1 MDIALQW
8 IYRTALQKDKSN
20 LDFAVNQFFL
30 PVKFNTGEG
39 LQSDYSYL
47 QHGMQLYAGGY
58 GGSVLTATIKVAYYL
73 VGTTYAEQGDYLDYI
88 SGFVRYGYLPSV
100 RSQYMSF
107 NNVGRS
113 VALPNGMLRSSFS
126 TITTAMADLDR
137 AHAEEFNAATL
148 RLKGSKQP
156 DYGVAPFHRHYWRAD
171 YTVHQRPG
179 YNIDVRTAST
189 RTLRCENGN
198 GANLKGYFMTEGS
211 TWIARTGKE
220 YADISVVWDWAHL
233 PGTTVPAVSSI
244 PQPRQWGTKG
254 QSTFTGGV
262 SDGTYGV
269 MTYQMNNTEYSL
281 NTQAKKSWF
290 FFDNEVVCLGSDIRS
305 SNANAVHTTIN
316 QCLSSGPIS
325 LAAADGRSS
334 ETLTAAGQV
343 SRNDVA
349 WVNHDSIS
357 YFSRRTVKSFFPTP
371 RRAARGNPWIPPL
384 PTRRCRRSVCLNSIS
399 TTESNPL
406 AQHTPI
412 ISCPTPATSV
422 MPAAASTVFWS

>member
-1 MDIALQW
+1 
-8 IYRTALQKDKSN
+8 
-20 LDFAVNQFFL
+20 
-30 PVKFNTGEG
+30 
-39 LQSDYSYL
+39 
-47 QHGMQLYAGGY
+47 
-58 GGSVLTATIKVAYYL
+58 
-73 VGTTYAEQGDYLDYI
+73 
-88 SGFVRYGYLPSV
+88 
-100 RSQYMSF
+100 MSF

-126 TITTAMADLDR
+126 TITTAMAELDR

-148 RLKGSKQP
+148 RLKGSKRP

-171 YTVHQRPG
+171 YTVHQRPD

-233 PGTTVPAVSSI
+233 PGITVPAVSTI

-269 MTYQMNNTEYSL
+269 MTYQMNNTEYAL

-357 YFSRRTVKSFFPTP
+357 YFFPQGGEVVKIRGFRLFQHDGAEEACVQTLSQP
-371 RRAARGNPWIPPL
+371 RRA
-384 PTRRCRRSVCLNSIS
+384 TRWRSIRL
-399 TTESNPL
+399 L
-406 AQHTPI
+406 YRAQHRQYQ
-412 ISCPTPATSV
+412 
-422 MPAAASTVFWS
+422 